1 MRNPEF
7 KFVDTDTATLEAALV
22 SAYERITQI
31 SVRPGSPERL
41 FIKWVAD
48 ILIQQRSLIN
58 RTGNQNLPSR
68 AEGEDLD
75 ALGELFYELKR
86 PQAQPAKATE
96 KFYISEAQ
104 ETAILIP
111 KGTRVTDSNNTHYW
125 KTVADKYIEIG
136 DTYAEVA
143 VECMDSGTGGNGY
156 AIGQLNTI
164 VDVFD
169 YFSRCE
175 NTTVSDDGTDA
186 STDDEY
192 YELMRSSLDGYSCA
206 GARGGYYFFARKVS
220 SEIADVV
227 PNMPDAGEVNI
238 YVLMED
244 GTLASETM
252 KAAVLA
258 ACSAE
263 EVRPLTDHVSVEDAQ
278 TVTYNIDF
286 TYYIPTNSTKSA
298 TEIEADVNKAVES
311 YKAWQCARFGRDINP
326 DKLRE
331 YVLAAGA
338 KRLVLTSPV
347 FTSLRDGK
355 DNTVPQVA
363 TIGTVTVTNGG
374 YEDE

>member
-7 KFVDTDTATLEAALV
+7 KFVDTDTVALESALV
-22 SAYERITQI
+22 SAYERITKI
-31 SVRPGSPERL
+31 SVKPGSPEKL
-41 FIKWVAD
+41 FIEWVAD

-68 AEGEDLD
+68 AEGSDLD

-86 PQAQPAKATE
+86 PQAQPATAVEEFT
-96 KFYISEAQ
+96 ISEAQ
-104 ETAILIP
+104 DTAILIP

-125 KTVADKYIEIG
+125 KTVEDKYIEIG
-136 DTYAEVA
+136 ETTAQVMI
-143 VECMDSGTGGNGY
+143 ECMDNGTDGNGY
-156 AIGQLNTI
+156 AVGQLNTI

-169 YFSRCE
+169 YFSSCE
-175 NTTVSDDGTDA
+175 NVTVSDDGTDE

-206 GARGGYYFFARKVS
+206 GSRGGYYYFARKVS
-220 SEIADVV
+220 SEIADVIA
-227 PNMPDAGEVNI
+227 NMPDAGEVNI
-238 YVLMED
+238 YVLMDD
-244 GTLASETM
+244 GTLATETM

-263 EVRPLTDHVSVEDAQ
+263 DVRPLTDHVSVEDAE
-278 TVTYNIDF
+278 TVSYDIEF

-298 TEIEADVNKAVES
+298 TEIEADVSKAVDE
-311 YKAWQCARFGRDINP
+311 YIAWQCARFGRDINP

-338 KRLVLTSPV
+338 KRLVLTSPS

-355 DNTVPQVA
+355 DNTVPQIA
-363 TIGTVTVTNGG
+363 SIGDVNITNGG

>member
-111 KGTRVTDSNNTHYW
+111 KGTRVTDSNNAHYW
-125 KTVADKYIEIG
+125 KTVEDKYIEIG

>member
-125 KTVADKYIEIG
+125 KTVEDKYIEIG
-136 DTYAEVA
+136 DTYAEVT

-298 TEIEADVNKAVES
+298 TEIEADVDKAVES

>member
-125 KTVADKYIEIG
+125 KTVEDKYIEIG